1 MICLSG
7 CLEQLEFD
15 DDDDDDEDHD
25 GDEEAAVDVTLSPH
39 VLDAKLEGFNFFVCF
54 FLFFFN
60 GCECFPE
67 VAG

>member
-15 DDDDDDEDHD
+15 DDDDEEEDHD

-39 VLDAKLEGFNFFVCF
+39 VLDAMRETGRI
-54 FLFFFN
+54 
-60 GCECFPE
+60 
-67 VAG
+67 